1 LRVDASLTSATF
13 ALSQQQA
20 AVTQQLIR
28 LATPDDIPAIQPI
41 YAHAVLHGTASW
53 EWTPPDEA
61 ELARRMA
68 AIRDAGFPYLV
79 AEAEGRV
86 LGYAYAGAYRPRAAY
101 RWTCEDSIYIA
112 PNAQGRGVGRLLL
125 AALIEQCTGV
135 GLRQM
140 VAVIGD
146 QNSQPSIRLHAA
158 LGFTHSG
165 LIRSAGFK
173 QGRWLD
179 QVLMQRPLGSGD
191 GELPPSLA

>member
-1 LRVDASLTSATF
+1 LT
-13 ALSQQQA
+13 QH
-20 AVTQQLIR
+20 LIR
-28 LATPDDIPAIQPI
+28 PATPVDIASIHPI

-53 EWTPPDEA
+53 EWTPPNEA

-68 AIRDAGFPYLV
+68 AIREGGFPYLV

-86 LGYAYAGAYRPRAAY
+86 VGYAYAGAYRPRAAY

-112 PNAQGRGVGRLLL
+112 PDAQGRGVGRLLL
-125 AALIEQCTGV
+125 AALIEECAAS

-158 LGFTHSG
+158 MGFAHSG

-179 QVLMQRPLGSGD
+179 QVLMQRPLGPGD
-191 GELPPSLA
+191 GQVPPSLA